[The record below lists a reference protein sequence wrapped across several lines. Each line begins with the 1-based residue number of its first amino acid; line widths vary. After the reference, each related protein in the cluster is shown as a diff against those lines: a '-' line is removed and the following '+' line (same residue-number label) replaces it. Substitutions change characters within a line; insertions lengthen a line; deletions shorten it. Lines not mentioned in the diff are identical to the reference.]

1 VAVNIRREVFAFGV
15 LQTSSDESAWTAV
28 WDRYTSADGS
38 DQQRDDLLHALCQ
51 TTNLTLI
58 DRSVPGLYLSGGGG
72 LNPPRKFLTTPAAIK
87 KRKG

>member
-1 VAVNIRREVFAFGV
+1 MISSGTLRSVIKYGLPFFSESAVAVNIRREVFAFGV

-58 DRSVPGLYLSGGGG
+58 DLS
-72 LNPPRKFLTTPAAIK
+72 LIHI
-87 KRKG
+87 